1 MLSGR
6 PVDASVF
13 AKLAL
18 GENGDSQSSGSDG
31 GQDASVSDGAV
42 DNADDDADDDDAHV
56 FGDANTAV
64 ATSNRGRVV
73 GTFANLADLD
83 AVQSAAQTAY
93 ERVVAD
99 IFSTSPSDPDP
110 DLASAAA
117 ALAGSV
123 LENKGLVE
131 TRPTRTCD
139 AQRRGT
145 HRHARAEKNKA
156 QITATTSPN
165 ARFAKLPRSC
175 ALRTHQPAL
184 ARRRTSDGNTYYRCT
199 CVSVVCRARMECVV
213 RRAWRV
219 RKRLR
224 VRRV

>member
-1 MLSGR
+1 METHNP
-6 PVDASVF
+6 PVLTGAKMRVFLMARLITRMTTRMTMMPTCLDTRTPRLLLPTGDASSERSPTSRIWTPCKARHRRRTSAWWLTF
-13 AKLAL
+13 
-18 GENGDSQSSGSDG
+18 SQHRPPTPTRTWPPPPPRS
-31 GQDASVSDGAV
+31 
-42 DNADDDADDDDAHV
+42 
-56 FGDANTAV
+56 
-64 ATSNRGRVV
+64 RVV
-73 GTFANLADLD
+73 SL
-83 AVQSAAQTAY
+83 
-93 ERVVAD
+93 RR
-99 IFSTSPSDPDP
+99 STMC
-110 DLASAAA
+110 LCW
-117 ALAGSV
+117 
-123 LENKGLVE
+123 NKGLVE

-145 HRHARAEKNKA
+145 HRHASAEKNKA

-213 RRAWRV
+213 PRAWRV

-224 VRRV
+224 VRRG